1 MHLIFIID
9 INGLAKF
16 ITFVTLIADQ
26 SGGFCRKMRSR
37 SKKVTACLMALCLSV
52 LSDKARRHLAR
63 YIIAPM
69 LSTAIFSNV
78 RISNSGATHFR

>member
-1 MHLIFIID
+1 
-9 INGLAKF
+9 
-16 ITFVTLIADQ
+16 
-26 SGGFCRKMRSR
+26 MRSR

-52 LSDKARRHLAR
+52 LSDKTRRHLAR